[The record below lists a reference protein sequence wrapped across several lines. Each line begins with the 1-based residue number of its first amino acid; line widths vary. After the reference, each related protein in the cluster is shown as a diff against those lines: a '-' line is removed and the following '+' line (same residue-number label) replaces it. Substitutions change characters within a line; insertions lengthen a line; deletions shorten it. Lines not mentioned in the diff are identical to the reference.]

1 MLYCDEVA
9 CTEDEALE
17 AALNRMRLD
26 RGDVVVRSVTEVPD
40 GVKVR
45 VEATRSRGQE
55 ALDIL
60 DELLCGMGIRSELF
74 YIESYDKI
82 LINISGTH
90 LGLIIGKGGS
100 TLEAIETLITAIHN
114 RECAQFKPVVINP
127 GGYRENKQK
136 ALKTLVRRA
145 VDAASEGNKVPLP
158 AMKQRDRK
166 QIHQIIKDFPGYRS
180 RSVGDGEERR
190 VFIYPAGQ
198 EESEIAIEDDGG
210 EVAFVPP
217 SEHTGLDNPGDYR
230 SIDQ

>member
-9 CTEDEALE
+9 RTEDEAVE
-17 AALNRMRLD
+17 AALMRMRLD
-26 RGDVVVRSVTEVPD
+26 RGDVVVRSVTELPD

-55 ALDIL
+55 ALDLL
-60 DELLCGMGIRSELF
+60 DEILCRMGIRSELF
-74 YIESYDKI
+74 YIESYDRI
-82 LINISGTH
+82 LINISGSH

-100 TLEAIETLITAIHN
+100 TLEALETLITAIHN
-114 RECAQFKPVVINP
+114 RDCAQFKPVVVNP

-145 VDAASEGNKVPLP
+145 VDEASEGNKVSLP

-166 QIHQIIKDFPGYRS
+166 QIHQIIKDFPGFRS

-198 EESEIAIEDDGG
+198 DDAESAGGDDS
-210 EVAFVPP
+210 EVDFIPP
-217 SEHTGLDNPGDYR
+217 EQSSHSDCRPVDPHL
-230 SIDQ
+230 